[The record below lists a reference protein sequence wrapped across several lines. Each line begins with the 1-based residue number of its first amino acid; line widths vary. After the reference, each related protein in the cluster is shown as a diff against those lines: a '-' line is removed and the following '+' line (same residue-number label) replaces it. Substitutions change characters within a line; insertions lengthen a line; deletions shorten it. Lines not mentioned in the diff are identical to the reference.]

1 MTKDMTKRTFTVFV
15 FLYYSFFAFSQKSD
29 STKTDRHFGGSV
41 LVTTKGIST
50 IPNLT
55 LGKPAAI
62 FELSIGT
69 KKLSFEPQFR
79 FALEGKPWNFLFWG
93 RYKVVDGENFRLTIG
108 AHPAISFKTITVNSE
123 SGSQQIIRT
132 TRYLA
137 GEMTPTYFL
146 TKNVGIGLYYLYSH
160 GIESDITQNTN
171 FVAFRLY
178 LSNIRLT
185 DQFYLRFNPQLYFL
199 KMDKNHG
206 FYFNSTLVLAKRNF
220 PVAASILINKVIK
233 TDIPLSTDFIWNAS
247 LTYSFGKDY
256 VKK

>member
-1 MTKDMTKRTFTVFV
+1 MTKNLNMRTFLFIV
-15 FLYYSFFAFSQKSD
+15 FLFYSFFAFSQKSD
-29 STKTDRHFGGSV
+29 TTKTERHFGGSV
-41 LVTTKGIST
+41 LITTKGIST

-62 FELSIGT
+62 FDLSIGA
-69 KKLSFEPQFR
+69 KRLSFEPQFR
-79 FALEGKPWNFLFWG
+79 FALEGKPWTFLFWG
-93 RYKVVDGENFRLTIG
+93 RYKLVEGEKFRLSIG
-108 AHPAISFKTITVNSE
+108 THPAIAFKTITINSE
-123 SGSQQIIRT
+123 TGPQQIIRT

-137 GEMTPTYFL
+137 GEMTPTYL
-146 TKNVGIGLYYLYSH
+146 LSKNVAIGFYYLYSH
-160 GIESDITQNTN
+160 GIESDITKNTN
-171 FVAFRLY
+171 FIAFRLY

-206 FYFNSTLVLAKRNF
+206 YYFNSTLVLAKRNF

-233 TDIPLSTDFIWNAS
+233 TDIPLSTDLIWNAS